1 MGDTYLQG
9 RLESFYSSSLRDVG
23 VRPKPLPPGL
33 RTSPQLGIV
42 KLKMIYDNISSRPL
56 SCNVEQSLPCVM
68 VFADLS
74 SEERCKS
81 LQKFMNS
88 LSRSLEL
95 TAAAEIVCR
104 AATLKYTN

>member
-1 MGDTYLQG
+1 
-9 RLESFYSSSLRDVG
+9 
-23 VRPKPLPPGL
+23 
-33 RTSPQLGIV
+33 
-42 KLKMIYDNISSRPL
+42 MI
-56 SCNVEQSLPCVM
+56 

-74 SEERCKS
+74 SEKRCRF

-104 AATLKYTN
+104 AATLKYANQFWFQVTVLTCALRVWCVYVYKEGYRIRAWISPYFKLSHPDSD